1 MGSELTA
8 EAGVTNSRRKSMV
21 NFTGATTQKER
32 RAGELLRERGVGG
45 EAYMPSR

>member
-1 MGSELTA
+1 
-8 EAGVTNSRRKSMV
+8 MV

-45 EAYMPSR
+45 EAYLPGDAIQQPSG